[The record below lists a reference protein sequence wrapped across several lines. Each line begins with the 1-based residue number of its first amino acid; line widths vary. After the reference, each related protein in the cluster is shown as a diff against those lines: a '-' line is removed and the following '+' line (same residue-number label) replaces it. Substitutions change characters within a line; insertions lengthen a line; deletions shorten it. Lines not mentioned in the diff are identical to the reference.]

1 VEFARV
7 LAFLQ
12 RWQSRELQAIRV
24 KIAASRRATFVKRSH
39 SITYDAVRRV
49 ALAFPNVEEST
60 SYGTP
65 ALKVKGK
72 LFVRWRNE
80 EDPDTIVL
88 KMPLD
93 QREELMAADPETYF
107 ITDHYRNYPWVLVRL
122 SKVHPDALHE
132 LLHIGYSN
140 ALPAKRLRKLSSR

>member
-1 VEFARV
+1 
-7 LAFLQ
+7 
-12 RWQSRELQAIRV
+12 
-24 KIAASRRATFVKRSH
+24 VKRSQTI
-39 SITYDAVRRV
+39 SYDTVRRM
-49 ALAFPNVEEST
+49 ALTFPNVEEST

-88 KMPLD
+88 KMPFE
-93 QREELMAADPETYF
+93 QREELMAGDPETYF

-132 LLHIGYSN
+132 LLQIGYSN
-140 ALPAKRLRKLSSR
+140 ALRTKPGRKVSSR

>member
-1 VEFARV
+1 MAVHRDG
-7 LAFLQ
+7 
-12 RWQSRELQAIRV
+12 AIPM
-24 KIAASRRATFVKRSH
+24 KRSQA
-39 SITYDAVRRV
+39 ITYDAVRRV
-49 ALAFPNVEEST
+49 ALTFPNVEEST

-88 KMPLD
+88 KMPFD
-93 QREELMAADPETYF
+93 QREELMAAEPETYF

-140 ALPAKRLRKLSSR
+140 ALPARRLRKLSSH